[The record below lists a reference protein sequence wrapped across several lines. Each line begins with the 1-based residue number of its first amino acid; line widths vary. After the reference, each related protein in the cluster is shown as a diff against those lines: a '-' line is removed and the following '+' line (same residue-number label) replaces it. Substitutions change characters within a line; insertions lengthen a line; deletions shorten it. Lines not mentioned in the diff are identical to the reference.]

1 MLWKEWWKSSVNN
14 SKEVSMI
21 VELNEKEVEVLK
33 NVLSEAK
40 QQVPTTCTLK
50 FSKAELEN
58 SMENLDELS
67 MYGDVDYGSQDY
79 YVFVDNVSIARAKYW
94 YENAYKGNEES
105 WKWSLLSIT
114 AEGPRGTR
122 VQILGGDGGPKEPD
136 WTGGVKEK
144 EARYVILGISNKGL
158 KADQDVKISRALDS
172 IGTDIF
178 EYPEGRLI
186 CATVPL
192 KGLKNTIAKFNIDYP
207 AFGKR
212 IKVFSDSN
220 LNKDITS
227 KFIEA

>member
-1 MLWKEWWKSSVNN
+1 
-14 SKEVSMI
+14 MI

-67 MYGDVDYGSQDY
+67 MYGDVDDGSQDY

-122 VQILGGDGGPKEPD
+122 IQILGGDGGPKEPD

-144 EARYVILGISNKGL
+144 ETRYVILAINEKGL
-158 KADQDVKISRALDS
+158 RIEHYRKAKVVLNN
-172 IGTDIF
+172 IGTDMF

-186 CATVPL
+186 CVTVPL
-192 KGLKNTIAKFNIDYP
+192 KGLKKTIAKLKIDYP
-207 AFGKR
+207 ILGKR